1 MLRFPRR
8 TLTAVVALAAATAA
22 CPVVPAHEVA
32 PGGVLTHGPD
42 PEPPLAERT
51 ASDAIR
57 AGLTSATPQKV
68 PCAGNGTSG
77 KRVQVMYVR
86 ASNAPD
92 NYAAS
97 KAAVAAGAIDADR
110 VFRESAAETS
120 GMRRIRFVHDAY
132 CNLSILNVVLDPSAL
147 ISGDLG
153 PTSTALKALG
163 YTSTDRKYLL
173 FVDHAANL
181 ADDVNCGIGGL
192 YKWDDQPG
200 AANASNGGPGFARV
214 GPNCWNVTNSVAAH
228 ELMHN
233 LGAVQNSAPNWN
245 GVGHCLDDT
254 DRMCYDQFVA
264 GFTFN
269 PTACLNHERLF
280 DCNHDDYFHTD
291 PPAGNYLDTHWNTAD
306 SQYLSSTPED
316 HWGFVQADDPT
327 AASAYTPDTDRN
339 QNSTYTPN
347 TVARTGTGVYAVTFP
362 NLASYGAQS
371 GSAAASA
378 VGTAGEHCTVSSW
391 NSNGTPDT
399 TVIVRCFDAA
409 GVPADAV
416 FDASYIRPTASSA
429 PFAYL
434 WAQDEAAA
442 SYTPSTHHQFNS
454 TGATNTIVRN
464 STGDYT
470 VTLPGLAT
478 SGGTV
483 KVTAFSAASSY
494 CKASDWDAAGA
505 DERVDVLCFDSTG
518 APADVKFTLSFADD
532 TQHPGQRGVLGLRLG
547 QRRGRAVLHAELG
560 LPVQLDR
567 GDQHD
572 HPDRGRALHGHAPGS
587 RQRAVRHQPRHRARD
602 RPPHDEQALR
612 GGRLP
617 QRVRPAGEPDPALRR
632 RGVPHRGG
640 HAVRQQVRRAVH
652 PLRIR
657 EPSLHERVPRA
668 ERGGLGGKVAA
679 EPARRAR
686 RCPPPSRRSRDGVRR
701 R

>member
-1 MLRFPRR
+1 MLRSSRSVTTF
-8 TLTAVVALAAATAA
+8 LALAAVAAA
-22 CPVVPAHEVA
+22 CPVASAHEVA
-32 PGGVLTHGPD
+32 PGGILTHGPD

-51 ASDAIR
+51 ASLAR
-57 AGLTSATPQKV
+57 TASLSSTPAQKV
-68 PCAGNGTSG
+68 PCIGNGTSG

-86 ASNAPD
+86 ASDAPD

-97 KAAVAAGAIDADR
+97 KAAIAAGAIDADR

-120 GMRRIRFVHDAY
+120 GTRRIRFVHDAY

-147 ISGDLG
+147 ISGNLG

-173 FVDHAANL
+173 FVDHAANV

-192 YKWDDQPG
+192 NKWDDQPG

-214 GPNCWNVTNSVAAH
+214 GPNCWNVTNSTAAH

-254 DRMCYDQFVA
+254 DRMCYDQFVP
-264 GFTFN
+264 GFSFN

-291 PPAGNYLDTHWNTAD
+291 PPAGNYLATHWNTAD

-316 HWGFVQADDPT
+316 HWGFVHADEPT
-327 AASAYTPDTDRN
+327 TAAYTPDAQRN

-347 TVARTGTGVYAVTFP
+347 TVARTGTGVYQVTFP
-362 NLASYGAQS
+362 NLASYGGKS
-371 GSAAASA
+371 GSAAATA
-378 VGTAGEHCTVSSW
+378 VGTTGEHCTVSSW
-391 NSNGTPDT
+391 NSNLTPDVSVT
-399 TVIVRCFDAA
+399 VRCFSAA
-409 GVPADAV
+409 GAPADTA

-434 WAQDEAAA
+434 WAEDEAAA
-442 SYTPSTHHQFNS
+442 AYTPSTHHQFNS

-470 VTLPGLAT
+470 VTLPGLAS

-505 DERVDVLCFDSTG
+505 DEQVDVLCFDSAG

-532 TQHPGQRGVLGLRLG
+532 TSILANGGTSGYVWGNDSANPSYTPNSAYQYNSPGATNTITRSTAGRYTVTLPGL
-547 QRRGRAVLHAELG
+547 
-560 LPVQLDR
+560 
-567 GDQHD
+567 
-572 HPDRGRALHGHAPGS
+572 GS
-587 RQRAVRHQPRHRARD
+587 RVPILNGS
-602 RPPHDEQALR
+602 DEGTVHVTAHHTTSKRCELV
-612 GGRLP
+612 GFHSGIVAFGSPIPLY
-617 QRVRPAGEPDPALRR
+617 VDVACHTAAGT
-632 RGVPHRGG
+632 
-640 HAVRQQVRRAVH
+640 
-652 PLRIR
+652 
-657 EPSLHERVPRA
+657 PSD
-668 ERGGLGGKVAA
+668 
-679 EPARRAR
+679 
-686 RCPPPSRRSRDGVRR
+686 SRFVVQFTR
-701 R
+701 